1 MRGYNYED
9 RTDGRR
15 TFLFFPK
22 SEDEG
27 RRVEQNKVLIFPLHK
42 IGNAKR
48 FYGQGL

>member
-27 RRVEQNKVLIFPLHK
+27 RVEQNKVLIFPLHK